1 MCEQTKDNTV
11 VRKNNSKQLWDSK
24 AEEDVFG
31 YLQQFIN
38 TEGFY
43 ICPHMPVSEVFK
55 NFRKYSAF
63 KDTYLKFCELLN
75 EPNQEERHFE
85 LSHFD
90 FTVYRKS
97 DFFPVLIIEVDGAQ
111 HKTNPEIIFFDKF
124 KTWIA
129 EQKEVPIIRLA
140 LYETN
145 MDIRSELEKKLK
157 DEKLNSPYNYPVYC
171 WRCGQKFLYRPN
183 GANGDF
189 YYCRSC
195 KRKGKNNTNNSLT
208 INNNDKIC
216 PPLFVWDTK

>member
-1 MCEQTKDNTV
+1 MCESNKDDTV
-11 VRKNNSKQLWDSK
+11 IRKNNSKQLWDSK
-24 AEEDVFG
+24 AEEDVFQ

-38 TEGFY
+38 SEQFY

-55 NFRKYSAF
+55 EFRKYDIF
-63 KDTYLKFCELLN
+63 KETYIKFCELLN
-75 EPNQEERHFE
+75 APDQEERHFE

-97 DFFPVLIIEVDGAQ
+97 DYFPVLIIEVDGAQ

-124 KTWIA
+124 KNWIA

-145 MDIRSELEKKLK
+145 MDIESELEEKLK
-157 DEKLNSPYNYPVYC
+157 SEKLSNPYNYPVYC

-183 GANGDF
+183 GDF

-195 KRKGKNNTNNSLT
+195 KRKGEDNKSLT
-208 INNNDKIC
+208 ITNSDKIC
-216 PPLFVWDTK
+216 PPLFVWDIK